1 MPFRFECRDH
11 PDWRG
16 GHRVD
21 VDEHGVELHDGLE
34 GDELRELGVVT
45 SSFVSQNVAQG
56 NPDRYMRMCRTCNE
70 RFETLDPARAEQ
82 PYCDAHLT

>member
-1 MPFRFECRDH
+1 MPFRFECADH

-21 VDEHGVELHDGLE
+21 VDEHGVELHDGLD
-34 GDELRELGVVT
+34 GDTLRDRGVVS

-56 NPDRYMRMCRTCNE
+56 NPDRMLFMCRTCHV
-70 RFETLDPARAEQ
+70 RYETTDPARAQQ
-82 PYCDAHLT
+82 PYCDDCLT